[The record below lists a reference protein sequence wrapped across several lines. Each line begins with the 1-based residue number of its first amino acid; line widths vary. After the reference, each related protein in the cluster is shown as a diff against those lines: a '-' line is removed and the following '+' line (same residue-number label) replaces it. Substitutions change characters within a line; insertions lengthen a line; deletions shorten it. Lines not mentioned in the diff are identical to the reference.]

1 MEDCLTDN
9 LMFQLILFVVAFFV
23 VQSLLK
29 KPPEILKKYS
39 RILIIS
45 AIGMLLAYLTATGR
59 LNWFFAFIMMTVT
72 FFFRLLPTLI
82 KFLPHGIQLKNFWRE
97 WKNTNSKTDNNAQ
110 SKSRYS
116 TEMTRTEAFEIL
128 GITSNSTETEIVAA
142 HRKLMQKVHPDRGG
156 SNYLAAKINLAKD
169 TLLSS

>member
-1 MEDCLTDN
+1 
-9 LMFQLILFVVAFFV
+9 MFQLVLFAVAFFV

-39 RILIIS
+39 RILMMS
-45 AIGMLLAYLTATGR
+45 VIGMLLAYLMATGR

-72 FFFRLLPTLI
+72 FLFRLLPTVVQV
-82 KFLPHGIQLKNFWRE
+82 LPHWLQFKNLWRQWQNE
-97 WKNTNSKTDNNAQ
+97 NTSDF
-110 SKSRYS
+110 KSTYS
-116 TEMTRTEAFEIL
+116 SEMTRVEAFEIL
-128 GITSNSTETEIVAA
+128 GLTPNATDIEIIAA